1 MKHIQE
7 SLEHYRDF
15 KFFSLLEQNDK
26 ERKKLFRKNP
36 KKEEDEKL
44 AAQANRDVHEIIKKI
59 TENYK
64 RMKSAGGGKIEVYKE
79 FWDSQL
85 KAKEALL
92 KKDPGVKLVYNM
104 YDSDY
109 LVVGTVEAENAFV
122 IVLKKDGAEGENPIS
137 KISSKE
143 GYEAFKNVTLG
154 VQKDLQTAK
163 DAYVKNVE
171 NKKREEEERQR
182 REKLDG
188 FLKEEKINEQY
199 HWFPDLEKLY
209 LDFDVKEITTFE
221 DSVKYGSPS
230 WDISNRKH
238 TRRYTGSYGH
248 PEDDSKYFDMWASHG
263 KIYFLF
269 DKDTKKLV
277 GSYYYDFDDGNK
289 SMFITIDD
297 KPLYNIKDFYK
308 AIGKSTLDLREPPN
322 ISTPPE
328 GYVPPHY
335 FYDKF

>member
-15 KFFSLLEQNDK
+15 KFFSLLEQNNK

-188 FLKEEKINEQY
+188 FLKEEK
-199 HWFPDLEKLY
+199 
-209 LDFDVKEITTFE
+209 E
-221 DSVKYGSPS
+221 D
-230 WDISNRKH
+230 
-238 TRRYTGSYGH
+238 
-248 PEDDSKYFDMWASHG
+248 
-263 KIYFLF
+263 
-269 DKDTKKLV
+269 KK
-277 GSYYYDFDDGNK
+277 
-289 SMFITIDD
+289 
-297 KPLYNIKDFYK
+297 
-308 AIGKSTLDLREPPN
+308 
-322 ISTPPE
+322 
-328 GYVPPHY
+328 
-335 FYDKF
+335 